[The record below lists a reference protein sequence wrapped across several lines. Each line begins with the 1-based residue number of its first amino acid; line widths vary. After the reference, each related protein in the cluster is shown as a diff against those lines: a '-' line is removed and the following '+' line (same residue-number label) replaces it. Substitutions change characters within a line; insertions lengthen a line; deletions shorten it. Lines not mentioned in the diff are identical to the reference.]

1 MKRIKKHQ
9 ETLETRWKVAKI
21 SFSRSSLDGTGH
33 VTRYP
38 DWPLRITW
46 PPSNGSS
53 TSGRAWLRVKG
64 SCLPSGGGLVR
75 KCAARRRWCGQQ
87 QQPVRQLFFLVSV
100 DSSVLK
106 CSLTSYG
113 SCVIDHVDR
122 LFSSFF
128 FLFLLFPPFSFRCF
142 QFFGRETPFFCSFR
156 VCLFDQM
163 KMEALTECQ
172 TTRWDVDSLT
182 CPSPCQSNTTHIS
195 CLYPELL
202 AIIFRFLDVRDRGRA
217 AQVCVQWRDAAYHRS
232 VWRNTEPKLHLRRA
246 NPSLF
251 PSLAR
256 RGIRRV
262 QILSLRRS
270 LRDVISGLPAVES
283 LDLSGCYNVTDIGIA
298 HALTANVLS
307 LTRLNL
313 SLCKQITDSSLG
325 RIAQHLP
332 NLQDLDLGGCCNVTN
347 AGLLLVAWGLKRLK
361 SLNLRSCWHISD
373 NGIASIAGLNAEA
386 EGNLH
391 LQHLGLQVKQKNQLK
406 IFFKKWI
413 NSADFWRI
421 TGLPKVHGWIA
432 ETRVRGPQPVKVHQP
447 ELLRVNQRQR
457 TQVPGQNAVTPRV
470 EPALVRQRLGRRNG
484 LPGGRRIAHHF
495 AGRFVLRQNRRPGRR
510 SRGPGPHPPQT
521 TFTVGVSRVRR
532 RARPIGSFA
541 ARPAD
546 AQHRPVQPH
555 HRPIHSGKTQ
565 QHFQLS
571 HTKLLQLTHMQI
583 RPWPNICA
591 TCAASTS
598 TDAPRSPPTD
608 WSASWNFRSCPCS
621 TWDCGTFGDV
631 ATPESLQI
639 KNCQNVFFF
648 GEKKERKQL
657 PCPPGHRKVL

>member
-1 MKRIKKHQ
+1 M
-9 ETLETRWKVAKI
+9 
-21 SFSRSSLDGTGH
+21 
-33 VTRYP
+33 
-38 DWPLRITW
+38 
-46 PPSNGSS
+46 
-53 TSGRAWLRVKG
+53 
-64 SCLPSGGGLVR
+64 
-75 KCAARRRWCGQQ
+75 
-87 QQPVRQLFFLVSV
+87 
-100 DSSVLK
+100 
-106 CSLTSYG
+106 
-113 SCVIDHVDR
+113 
-122 LFSSFF
+122 
-128 FLFLLFPPFSFRCF
+128 
-142 QFFGRETPFFCSFR
+142 
-156 VCLFDQM
+156 FDQM

-391 LQHLGLQVKQKNQLK
+391 LQHLGLQV
-406 IFFKKWI
+406 
-413 NSADFWRI
+413 
-421 TGLPKVHGWIA
+421 
-432 ETRVRGPQPVKVHQP
+432 
-447 ELLRVNQRQR
+447 
-457 TQVPGQNAVTPRV
+457 
-470 EPALVRQRLGRRNG
+470 
-484 LPGGRRIAHHF
+484 
-495 AGRFVLRQNRRPGRR
+495 
-510 SRGPGPHPPQT
+510 
-521 TFTVGVSRVRR
+521 
-532 RARPIGSFA
+532 
-541 ARPAD
+541 
-546 AQHRPVQPH
+546 
-555 HRPIHSGKTQ
+555 
-565 QHFQLS
+565 
-571 HTKLLQLTHMQI
+571 TKCY
-583 RPWPNICA
+583 N
-591 TCAASTS
+591 
-598 TDAPRSPPTD
+598 
-608 WSASWNFRSCPCS
+608 
-621 TWDCGTFGDV
+621 
-631 ATPESLQI
+631 
-639 KNCQNVFFF
+639 
-648 GEKKERKQL
+648 
-657 PCPPGHRKVL
+657 